1 VRTLLAAMILAL
13 SAPAVAQADPP
24 AAKDQWATVNLC
36 DTVKRPDVIGI
47 RASMPGLPKGARLL
61 MRFRVQ
67 FKADSGWQD
76 VKGADSG
83 WRRVGSGRAM
93 PVESGW
99 SFSFAHPASTVMLRG
114 MVRLRWRRAD
124 GAPLRQIELAT
135 EAGHRSSAGADPA
148 DYSAATCALG
158 S

>member
-1 VRTLLAAMILAL
+1 VRIVLAAVILAL
-13 SAPAVAQADPP
+13 SAPAVARADPP
-24 AAKDQWATVNLC
+24 PATDLWATVNLC
-36 DTVKRPDVIGI
+36 DTVKRPDTIGV

-67 FKADSGWQD
+67 FKADKGWHD
-76 VKGADSG
+76 VKGANSG
-83 WRRVGSGRAM
+83 WRRVGTGHGA

-99 SFSFAHPASTVMLRG
+99 TFAFAHPASPVTLRG
-114 MVRLRWRRAD
+114 MVLLRWRPRD
-124 GAPLRQIELAT
+124 GGPVRQVEVAT
-135 EAGHRSSAGADPA
+135 AAGHRSSAGADPA